1 MSKGDRVRKYNKDK
15 FNANYDN
22 IFKKDVLTQKKPIT
36 REEEEKMMR
45 EFYAE
50 MKEQKIVELS
60 EIVYRA
66 VVDNLVRID
75 NEFECLF
82 FYKINEESKVM
93 ENTYR
98 GNSLYNE
105 IENEIRESGIITE

>member
-22 IFKKDVLTQKKPIT
+22 IFKKDMLTQKKPIT

-60 EIVYRA
+60 EIVYRT

-75 NEFECLF
+75 NEQEKE

-105 IENEIRESGIITE
+105 IEYEIRESGIITE

>member
-15 FNANYDN
+15 FNKNYDN
-22 IFKKDVLTQKKPIT
+22 IFKKDVLTQKKLVT

-50 MKEQKIVELS
+50 IKEQKIVELS
-60 EIVYRA
+60 EIVYRT

-75 NEFECLF
+75 NEQEKE

-105 IENEIRESGIITE
+105 IEYEIRESGIITE

>member
-1 MSKGDRVRKYNKDK
+1 MSKGDRVRKFNKEK
-15 FNANYDN
+15 FNTNYDN
-22 IFKKDVLTQKKPIT
+22 IFKKDVLTQKKPAP

-75 NEFECLF
+75 NEQEKE

-105 IENEIRESGIITE
+105 IEYEIRESGIITE

>member
-1 MSKGDRVRKYNKDK
+1 MSKGDRVRKFNKEK
-15 FNANYDN
+15 FNTNYDN
-22 IFKKDVLTQKKPIT
+22 IFKKDVLTQKKPAT

-60 EIVYRA
+60 EIVYTA

-75 NEFECLF
+75 RELEES
-82 FYKINEESKVM
+82 FYKIPCLGV
-93 ENTYR
+93 
-98 GNSLYNE
+98 L
-105 IENEIRESGIITE
+105 EIRYLFLGRYLRIISGKYLFLIFLNY

>member
-1 MSKGDRVRKYNKDK
+1 MSKGDRVRKFNKEK
-15 FNANYDN
+15 FNTNYDN

-60 EIVYRA
+60 EIVYTT

-75 NEFECLF
+75 RELEES
-82 FYKINEESKVM
+82 FYKRNEESKVM
-93 ENTYR
+93 ENTYI
-98 GNSLYNE
+98 GNSLYND
-105 IENEIRESGIITE
+105 IEYEIRESGIITE

>member
-1 MSKGDRVRKYNKDK
+1 MSKGDRVRKFNKEK
-15 FNANYDN
+15 FNTNYDN
-22 IFKKDVLTQKKPIT
+22 IFKKDVLTQKKPAT

-75 NEFECLF
+75 NEQEKE

-105 IENEIRESGIITE
+105 IEYEIRESGIITE

>member
-75 NEFECLF
+75 NEQEKE